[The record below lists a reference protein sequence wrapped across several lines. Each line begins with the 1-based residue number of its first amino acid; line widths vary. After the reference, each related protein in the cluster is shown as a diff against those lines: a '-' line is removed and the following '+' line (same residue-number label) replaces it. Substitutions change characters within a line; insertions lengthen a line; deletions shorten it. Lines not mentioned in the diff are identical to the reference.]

1 VRSLKNKNAAI
12 EFPPMLDWMGPVGR
26 THQKSLI
33 LSGAD
38 IIFKNACEHFASELD
53 T

>member
-1 VRSLKNKNAAI
+1 
-12 EFPPMLDWMGPVGR
+12 MLDWVGPVGR

-38 IIFKNACEHFASELD
+38 IIFKNARDGSEPSREHFASELD